1 MHFKR
6 SSSNPYKYIYIEE
19 KSIDR
24 EEVHLQIQNVSHIY
38 FSERDEFKEFIR
50 RGVLSIQQY
59 VLVVVVLDLQQCQVQ
74 WLCLE
79 EEKVVYGCVI
89 SRNISNQDLSL
100 SNNHIYIHN
109 GYELTPI
116 PYRKSDA
123 FHTYIYSRERLG
135 RLHPLDLQD
144 FIEYIHQRLF
154 NTLNSLKKLFINSRF
169 HPSLLDTF
177 HELFQRLL
185 SMKYFR
191 DFTLENIHLPTY
203 MSTYIRYF

>member
-1 MHFKR
+1 MNNF
-6 SSSNPYKYIYIEE
+6 SSSRVSYISQYIDQKYILVELPCTLKEVHPIHTNIYIEE

-123 FHTYIYSRERLG
+123 FHTYIYIVERDLG
-135 RLHPLDLQD
+135 D
-144 FIEYIHQRLF
+144 FILQIFKTSL
-154 NTLNSLKKLFINSRF
+154 NTY
-169 HPSLLDTF
+169 T
-177 HELFQRLL
+177 
-185 SMKYFR
+185 R
-191 DFTLENIHLPTY
+191 DFSIL
-203 MSTYIRYF
+203 